1 MMFTRRLV
9 VAYVLLVGLPLVLLL
24 IILRAGSHLKAPLSV
39 AGAWTVTA
47 DPTPIADT
55 RCKELLE
62 NIRQP
67 FINVSQSGTKL
78 IFNLND
84 KAGTAIPGAI
94 QDATLTMAQDSALS
108 SPGGCSDPQAIYLE
122 AKVENHGP
130 ERTMTGVLGFRGCD
144 ACAPV
149 SFRAVRKARA
159 GNGGE

>member
-1 MMFTRRLV
+1 MVTRRLV

-24 IILRAGSHLKAPLSV
+24 SILRAGSHLTAPLSV
-39 AGAWTVTA
+39 GGAWTVTA
-47 DPTPIADT
+47 DLAPIAGT

-67 FINVSQSGTKL
+67 FIKVSQSGTRL
-78 IFNLND
+78 IFNLDD
-84 KAGTAIPGAI
+84 KAGTTIPGTI

-108 SPGGCSDPQAIYLE
+108 STGGCSDPRAIYLK
-122 AKVENHGP
+122 AKVENQGP
-130 ERTMTGVLGFRGCD
+130 ERTMTGILGFRGCD

-159 GNGGE
+159 ANGGE